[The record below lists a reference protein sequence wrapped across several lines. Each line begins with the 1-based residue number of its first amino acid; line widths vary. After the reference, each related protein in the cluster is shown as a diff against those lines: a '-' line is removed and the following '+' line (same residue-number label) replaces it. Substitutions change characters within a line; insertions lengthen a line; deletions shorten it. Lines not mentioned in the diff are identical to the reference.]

1 LTEPIPDSPGS
12 SSIARGAV
20 RGTLWLTSANYV
32 GFAVNILINLL
43 VMRILGRAEVGAYVL
58 AFAVNEF
65 VSILGALTADV
76 ALIHFREDEDGTL
89 YDTAYMLA
97 MVLGLVTVAF
107 SVALYFLL
115 ALFPPFTPEVRQFIV
130 LLALARPLS
139 FLASIQ
145 IASLEIEFRY
155 RALSLAMLLAT
166 SLSNLAS
173 LGLAWAGGGPMSLVA
188 RDLVMAGLT
197 YGIYGLA
204 VRRRCQ
210 WRWSARSAAKLFN
223 YSKMWFLN
231 RVFEIVLQRFDRLS
245 IGSGVGKDEL
255 GSYHNGRYLA
265 EMGYTFSQPISRL
278 SFNVYSR
285 VKNDLERLNR
295 AYRLVN
301 FFLIR
306 GSVLIA
312 VVLGFMAR
320 DLVIATYGP
329 KWLPAVPTTRLLAPY
344 AALLPIFSNL
354 IIMLLARGMMRESV
368 IVRLVQV
375 TVFVP
380 GVLVATFLVG
390 PAATAAA
397 LLLASITGIVLVAM
411 YQRNIVQFAGRELF
425 LAPLVS
431 AGIASLAAM
440 IVLAVVPGEGIL
452 GAIIRLALVSCTY
465 AVALAA
471 IDRRAL
477 GEHYRY
483 LRAMVA

>member
-1 LTEPIPDSPGS
+1 MTESVPESPGT

-20 RGTLWLTSANYV
+20 RGTLWLTSANYA

-43 VMRILGRAEVGAYVL
+43 VMRILGRAEVGTYVL

-76 ALIHFREDEDGTL
+76 ALIHFRNDEDGTL

-97 MVLGLVTVAF
+97 IALGLITVAL
-107 SVALYFLL
+107 SVVISFFL

-155 RALSLAMLLAT
+155 RALSIAMLIAT
-166 SLSNLAS
+166 SMSNFAS
-173 LGLAWAGGGPMSLVA
+173 LGLAWLGAGPISLVA
-188 RDLVMAGLT
+188 RDIGMAALT
-197 YGIYGLA
+197 YVIYGLT
-204 VRRRCQ
+204 VRRRCR
-210 WRWSARSAAKLFN
+210 WRWSARSAAKLLN

-231 RVFEIVLQRFDRLS
+231 RVLEIVLQRFDRLS

-306 GSVLIA
+306 GSILIA

-344 AALLPIFSNL
+344 AAMLPIFSNL

-368 IVRLVQV
+368 LVRLVQV
-375 TVFVP
+375 GVFVP
-380 GVLVATFLVG
+380 GVLIATFLVG

-397 LLLASITGIVLVAM
+397 LLLACIAGIVLVAK
-411 YQRNIVQFAGRELF
+411 YQKGVVEFAGRELF

-440 IVLAVVPGEGIL
+440 VVLTVVPGGGIL
-452 GAIIRLALVSCTY
+452 AAITRLVLVSGSY
-465 AVALAA
+465 AVALVA

-483 LRAMVA
+483 LRAMVT